1 MDRDLVVHGHFY
13 QPPRENPWTGEVDR
27 EPGAEPYHDWNER
40 IFHECYRANAHARI
54 IDDHGRVERI
64 ISNYLHMSFNFGP
77 TLLAWMEKHHAITYG
92 RILGADRASADLRGG
107 HGNAIAQA
115 YNHTILPLAS
125 RRDKVTQVRWGVA
138 DFLHRFGRRPEGM
151 WLPECAADE
160 ETLEVLIE
168 QQIKFTVLSPFQA
181 AKTRRI
187 GEKEWRDSSGGQ
199 VDASVPYRFFHGDGS
214 GRWVDIIFYDTGAS
228 KGVAFEGVLTSSAGY
243 VDRIERAPL
252 GAGRLVA
259 VATDGESYGHH
270 TRFGERC
277 LAHAMESVV
286 KTRGFRTTNFAEFL
300 ATHEV
305 RNEVKIDLGP
315 DKRGS
320 SWSCAHGVGR
330 WFRDCGCHT
339 GGRDGWNQQWRKPLR
354 EALDNLHVVADE
366 IYQEVGGQYF
376 EDPWEA
382 RNDYVGV
389 LLERHRT
396 LDDFLGRH
404 AKGPLAEFARV
415 RAMSLVEM
423 QLQAQLMYT
432 SCGWFFS
439 DVSGIETRQILKYA
453 GRVLDLLGELGR
465 DETGRFL
472 EQLSE
477 AKSNKP
483 EEGNGAD
490 VFRRHVEPV
499 RVTPHRI
506 SAHLAIT
513 GLLDDD
519 EESGEVAGYS
529 YHRQDFTR
537 RSLGRLSM
545 CTSRVELQ
553 SMRTRRRHHHAVAA
567 LHLGGIDFY
576 AVVKEQPIDDGQP
589 KRGTSVSRG
598 GPGGA
603 TFAASAQRLW
613 NAFSSASL
621 PALLRRAAIEFGP
634 HEFGLEHLLPDSRE
648 RISEQIFASLLR
660 RFSEEYAFLYE
671 DNRRT
676 LDMLQSAGFPLPR
689 ELRAA
694 AEFTLGRLFE
704 EEIKKQEQSRD
715 PEKYRR
721 AMEIAEQVGQ
731 HGYQID
737 RTTSRKLFE
746 NMITDAV
753 RTAVSKRDD
762 ESYDSAIDLLA
773 LTDRLDLE
781 VNLEPAQE
789 AAYDAALSSQG
800 SGEKFAKL
808 LIALWVSPHPR

>member
-1 MDRDLVVHGHFY
+1 
-13 QPPRENPWTGEVDR
+13 
-27 EPGAEPYHDWNER
+27 
-40 IFHECYRANAHARI
+40 
-54 IDDHGRVERI
+54 
-64 ISNYLHMSFNFGP
+64 
-77 TLLAWMEKHHAITYG
+77 
-92 RILGADRASADLRGG
+92 
-107 HGNAIAQA
+107 
-115 YNHTILPLAS
+115 
-125 RRDKVTQVRWGVA
+125 
-138 DFLHRFGRRPEGM
+138 
-151 WLPECAADE
+151 
-160 ETLEVLIE
+160 
-168 QQIKFTVLSPFQA
+168 
-181 AKTRRI
+181 
-187 GEKEWRDSSGGQ
+187 
-199 VDASVPYRFFHGDGS
+199 
-214 GRWVDIIFYDTGAS
+214 
-228 KGVAFEGVLTSSAGY
+228 
-243 VDRIERAPL
+243 
-252 GAGRLVA
+252 
-259 VATDGESYGHH
+259 
-270 TRFGERC
+270 
-277 LAHAMESVV
+277 
-286 KTRGFRTTNFAEFL
+286 
-300 ATHEV
+300 
-305 RNEVKIDLGP
+305 VKIDLGP

-354 EALDNLHVVADE
+354 EALDSLRLVADE
-366 IYQEVGGQYF
+366 IYSEVGSQYF
-376 EDPWEA
+376 KDPWEA

-389 LLERHRT
+389 LLERHQT
-396 LDDFLGRH
+396 LDDFINRH
-404 AKGPLAEFARV
+404 AKGPLAEYARV

-439 DVSGIETRQILKYA
+439 DISGIETRQILKYA
-453 GRVLDLLGELGR
+453 GRVLDLLGELGK
-465 DETGRFL
+465 DETTRFL
-472 EQLSE
+472 ERLAE

-483 EEGNGAD
+483 EEGTGAD

-513 GLLDDD
+513 GLLDHD
-519 EESGEVAGYS
+519 EETGEVAGYI

-553 SMRTRRRHHHAVAA
+553 SMRTRRRHQHSVAG

-576 AVVKEQPIDDGQP
+576 AVVKDQPVDDG
-589 KRGTSVSRG
+589 
-598 GPGGA
+598 
-603 TFAASAQRLW
+603 FASSAERLW
-613 NAFSSASL
+613 NAFASASL
-621 PALLRRAAIEFGP
+621 PALLRRAAVEFGP
-634 HEFGLEHLLPDSRE
+634 NEFGLEHLLPDSRE
-648 RISEQIFASLLR
+648 RISEQIFAGLLR

-762 ESYDSAIDLLA
+762 ESFDSAIDLLA
-773 LTDRLDLE
+773 LTDRLDLD

-789 AAYDAALSSQG
+789 AAYDAALATPVL
-800 SGEKFAKL
+800 GEKFSRL
-808 LIALWVSPHPR
+808 LVSLWVSPNAR